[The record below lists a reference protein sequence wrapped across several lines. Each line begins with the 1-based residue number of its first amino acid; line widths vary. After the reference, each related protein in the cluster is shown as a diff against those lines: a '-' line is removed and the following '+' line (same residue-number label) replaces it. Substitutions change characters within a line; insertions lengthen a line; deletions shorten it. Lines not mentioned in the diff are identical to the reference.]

1 MKLSFKLMLL
11 ALMLVVASPFI
22 LPGQNGK
29 PILSW
34 DKLNLPNF
42 ASLLSRFTSNNS
54 NTTTRD
60 IEKADSS
67 IEETLETE
75 AEAEADENT
84 TAVHKWMDKHGVWH
98 FSDKHNP
105 EGQDEVVRININ
117 RNVVQATPV
126 VKDIPDEDGKAEGEK
141 DKGDNKDDGPN
152 IPYPT
157 TVPMKDIPKLISDTK
172 ALKETMDKR
181 YKEQQKLLD
190 SLQTV
195 Q

>member
-22 LPGQNGK
+22 LPGPNGK
-29 PILSW
+29 PVLSW
-34 DKLNLPNF
+34 DKLNLPDF
-42 ASLLSRFTSNNS
+42 ASLLSRFTSNSS
-54 NTTTRD
+54 NTTRD
-60 IEKADSS
+60 IEKTNSS
-67 IEETLETE
+67 VEEVLET
-75 AEAEADENT
+75 EADENT
-84 TAVHKWMDKHGVWH
+84 AAVHKWMDKQGVWH

-126 VKDIPDEDGKAEGEK
+126 VKDIPDEDGKADGEK
-141 DKGDNKDDGPN
+141 GKNDDKDDDPS

-190 SLQTV
+190 SLQTI